1 LRRRGDD
8 RLETALEIV
17 FFVLLNALGHLAFVG
32 ARMTTTLFAL
42 ELGASEFTVGVLMSL
57 FALLP
62 TLLSVSAGRLIDR
75 AGPRRPLTLSLGA
88 LTAAAALPFVFP
100 FLEILYLSATLA
112 GVSFM
117 YVHIAM
123 NSVFGAHGS
132 PEERAV
138 NFSWLALGFS
148 ISNSIGPLVAGYAI
162 DGLGHA
168 QAFLVLALFPAV
180 ALVLLWLRKR
190 PLPRPDHVPL
200 AARAGVL
207 DLLQIPGL
215 RHTFFVSLLLATGW
229 DLYTFL
235 IPLYGAR
242 IGLSAAAIGVILS
255 TFAVATF
262 AVRLSMPLLVKRLRQ
277 WVVIATALGVSGSC
291 YLLFPFATTV
301 PPLLALSFV
310 LGLGLG
316 SAQPVIMSLLYEAS
330 PPGRQGEA
338 VGLRTSML
346 NGSHTL
352 IPLAS
357 GAGSVA
363 LGMAP
368 VFWIIAACLL
378 GGAWFARQQV
388 K

>member
-1 LRRRGDD
+1 V
-8 RLETALEIV
+8 EIV
-17 FFVLLNALGHLAFVG
+17 YFVILNALGHLAFVG

-42 ELGASEFTVGVLMSL
+42 ELGASELTVGVLMSL

-62 TLLSVSAGRLIDR
+62 TFLSIGAGRLIDR
-75 AGPRRPLTLSLGA
+75 TGPQRPLELSLGA
-88 LTAAAALPFVFP
+88 LALATALPFAFP
-100 FLEILYLSATLA
+100 SLATLYLSTTLL

-132 PEERAV
+132 PEQRAV

-168 QAFLVLALFPAV
+168 RAFGVLAVFPAI
-180 ALVLLWLRKR
+180 ALALLWVRKQ
-190 PLPRPDHVPL
+190 PLPRPEHVPL
-200 AARAGVL
+200 AKRANVL
-207 DLLQIPGL
+207 DLLRIPGL
-215 RHTFFVSLLLATGW
+215 RQTFWVSLLLATGW

-235 IPLYGAR
+235 VPLYGAR

-255 TFAVATF
+255 TFALATF
-262 AVRLSMPLLVKRLRQ
+262 TVRLAMPLLIKRIRQ
-277 WVVIATALGVSGSC
+277 WVIIFGALGVSGAC
-291 YLLFPFATTV
+291 YLLFPLAQSV
-301 PPLLALSFV
+301 PPLLLLSFV

-316 SAQPVIMSLLYEAS
+316 AAQPVVMSLLYAAS

-338 VGLRTSML
+338 VGLRTSLL

-357 GAGSVA
+357 GAASTAV
-363 LGMAP
+363 GMAP
-368 VFWIIAACLL
+368 VFWVLAACLL
-378 GGAWFARQQV
+378 GGAWFARKQI